1 MLLMIVSGVMEVISL
16 GAIFP
21 FLGVLTAPDK
31 IFEYPI
37 VVELANMVGI
47 NSSEQLVLPFT
58 VAFAVSAIVAAIVRL
73 SLLWLNI
80 NFSHACSADLSTDV
94 YHRTLYQPYQV
105 HVKRNSSELI
115 SGIKK
120 VESSQTML
128 QSVLVLGNAFIM
140 ILFIMLTLLLI
151 DTKVAIVA
159 FTSFGLIYGGIILL
173 ARAILARNG
182 RDIAQETTNVIRS
195 LQEGLGGIR
204 DILLDGSQKFYSDLF
219 QNSQFVLMRSYSETG
234 FIGASPRFIIEAL
247 SILLFSAF
255 AYVLSQQPG
264 GLTNYIPILGVLALG
279 AQRMIPA
286 MQQGFAAW
294 ASITGSQASLA
305 DAIDLLDQKT
315 LKTINKLPDHN
326 LSFQKEIS
334 FQNVSFGYDGTDS
347 LVLNKINF
355 AISKGMCV
363 GFVGK
368 TGSGKSTM
376 MDLLLGLLDP
386 NEGQILVDNTAITV
400 ENKRSWQCHIAHVP
414 QHIFLADTTLAEN
427 IAFGIPYNEINMEQ
441 VKMAACKAQIA
452 EHIETM
458 KNGYQEIV
466 GERGVKLSGGQ
477 RQRIGIARALY
488 KNASILVFDEA
499 TSALDNNTERL
510 VMNTINN
517 LADDMTIILIAHRLT
532 TVEHCN
538 MIVELSQGSLVAQG
552 AYAELFEKSDSFR
565 KMASGIK

>member
-1 MLLMIVSGVMEVISL
+1 MIVSGVMEVISL

-305 DAIDLLDQKT
+305 DAIDLLDQKI

-414 QHIFLADTTLAEN
+414 QHILLADTTLAEK

>member
-1 MLLMIVSGVMEVISL
+1 MIVSGVMEVISL

-105 HVKRNSSELI
+105 HVGRNSSELI

-305 DAIDLLDQKT
+305 DAIDLLDQKI